1 MRLTCNSVRGATNQ
15 LQIDMVHT
23 LVLVMI
29 VVRVGEI
36 SQLLPIGLEVLLL
49 IAESM
54 MTHRDL
60 RVGAITITR
69 RALGI
74 IAREVAAQAVALTHE
89 AAALAIRESEIASE
103 AILAE
108 KEEETQSLQG
118 SRASCMNRNNTLG
131 TQSSRR
137 GSTRPNGNNRDM
149 VDRRVNRK

>member
-1 MRLTCNSVRGATNQ
+1 
-15 LQIDMVHT
+15 
-23 LVLVMI
+23 
-29 VVRVGEI
+29 
-36 SQLLPIGLEVLLL
+36 
-49 IAESM
+49 M
-54 MTHRDL
+54 MNHRDL
-60 RVGAITITR
+60 RVGAIIITR

-74 IAREVAAQAVALTHE
+74 IAREVAAPAVALTHE
-89 AAALAIRESEIASE
+89 AAAPAIRESEIASE

-118 SRASCMNRNNTLG
+118 SRDSCMNRNNNQG

>member
-1 MRLTCNSVRGATNQ
+1 MRGATNQ
-15 LQIDMVHT
+15 VQIAMVPT

-36 SQLLPIGLEVLLL
+36 SQLLPIGVEVLLL
-49 IAESM
+49 TAGSM

-60 RVGAITITR
+60 RVGAIIITR

-89 AAALAIRESEIASE
+89 AVAPAIRESEIASE

-118 SRASCMNRNNTLG
+118 SRVSCMSRNNTLG

-137 GSTRPNGNNRDM
+137 GSTHPNGNN
-149 VDRRVNRK
+149 